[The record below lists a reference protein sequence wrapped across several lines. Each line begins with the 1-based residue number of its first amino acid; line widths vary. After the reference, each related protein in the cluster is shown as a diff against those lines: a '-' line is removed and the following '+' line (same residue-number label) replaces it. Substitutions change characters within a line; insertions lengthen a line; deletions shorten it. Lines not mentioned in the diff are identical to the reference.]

1 LKTCSFKRRGTITLL
16 SPIIFPGGSEK
27 SSERNPSGRK
37 DPCERTESEVD
48 MQAISTRQRFLLR
61 AIMVAAIL
69 LFLAMLGL
77 LSRGPAIVH

>member
-1 LKTCSFKRRGTITLL
+1 
-16 SPIIFPGGSEK
+16 
-27 SSERNPSGRK
+27 
-37 DPCERTESEVD
+37 